1 MGVSVPGRMRP
12 TEMRLHFFERAIQQ
26 RMLREEKFS
35 FYEYK
40 HFNKSVFYDVLF
52 HAPPPPYPLTHG
64 QCVGCRSVQSSP
76 LVREFLF
83 LEQN

>member
-52 HAPPPPYPLTHG
+52 HAPPPLPPHSWT
-64 QCVGCRSVQSSP
+64 VCR
-76 LVREFLF
+76 L
-83 LEQN
+83 